1 MEVER
6 NLISLYEMTD
16 LNSAMNPSQLYKTNW
31 KDADYSTKVAME
43 KARIALVKQVKIK
56 SLSCENYVT
65 YIEKTATLNIIV
77 KQWNNG
83 NIVNQF
89 VV

>member
-6 NLISLYEMTD
+6 NLIAQYEMTD

-43 KARIALVKQVKIK
+43 KARIALVKQVNISLYHAKIMY
-56 SLSCENYVT
+56 S
-65 YIEKTATLNIIV
+65 TLRKV
-77 KQWNNG
+77 
-83 NIVNQF
+83 
-89 VV
+89 